1 MRDYKLKFKL
11 RRQRLRSKIL
21 LCSDRLR
28 LSVFRS
34 NKHIY
39 AQIID
44 DDQNVTLAAASTV
57 EKNIK
62 KLNKSNCNISTAELI
77 GELIGERA
85 AALGI
90 KDVVFDKGGYKYHGL
105 VKSLSDSARRFL
117 NF

>member
-21 LCSDRLR
+21 LRSNRLR

-44 DDQNVTLAAASTV
+44 DTDSITLASASTL

-62 KLNKSNCNISTAELI
+62 KLNKSNCNILNAELI
-77 GELIGERA
+77 GKLIGERA
-85 AALGI
+85 SVIGV

-105 VKSLSDSARRFL
+105 VKSLADSARKFL